1 MKVSVQ
7 IGVSED
13 CKKHHFNLE
22 KHATVG
28 DLKRLISTA
37 ENSDPFQV
45 TIIIKGRRLKHDEE
59 LLSALLLD
67 NPQVIAVIGKKKSE
81 NVVSETK
88 TDPYNVTFPRK
99 PFGIIIRSNNML
111 RDAYISDYEND
122 YGRSFGV
129 QLGSKITHING
140 VEVDGWKTVEIEEQI
155 CKAKEPVGL
164 TLLPREALAQS
175 EQNEVLESSDARLTK
190 STSSELSRHLIHP
203 LDYVVQVD
211 RKEMGLTIFSGPG
224 LRGAYIVAFTSP
236 YGPRIGIKAGS
247 MFVAIN
253 GVNCEDWLCSNIQ
266 KHLNDEKLPISV
278 TLRAPDGLTSRQYP
292 VLFPCEDEVPISNEL
307 TDGALSQIQIEEKT
321 DNSKSLPKS
330 NSNADGEMYT
340 VVFLQRP
347 LGFGI
352 MSPLGT
358 GVMVSS
364 VQDKELIKKGLVPGT
379 PIIAVGGINVQHSS
393 LAVVARLMSR
403 AKFPVAIDF
412 SKEMYFK
419 PGDKVLVQ
427 FKDEWY
433 RTTIKKFNPRAKRV
447 SVSYD
452 DKPFRF
458 KNHEHI
464 QDFSRI
470 RKQVDL
476 KDRDLSGIFSIHA

>member
-13 CKKHHFNLE
+13 CKKLNFNLE

-37 ENSDPFQV
+37 ENSDPFHV
-45 TIIIKGRRLKHDEE
+45 TIIIKGRRLEQDEE

-67 NPQVIAVIGKKKSE
+67 NPHVIAVIGKKQND

-88 TDPYNVTFPRK
+88 SDPYNVTLPRK
-99 PFGIIIRSNNML
+99 PFGIRIRSNRML
-111 RDAYISDYEND
+111 RDAYISNYEND
-122 YGRSFGV
+122 YGRGSGV

-140 VEVDGWKTVEIEEQI
+140 VEVKGWKTAEIEEQI
-155 CKAKEPVGL
+155 CKAEVPVRL
-164 TLLPREALAQS
+164 TLLPREAIPQF
-175 EQNEVLESSDARLTK
+175 EQNEVLGSSYGRLNI
-190 STSSELSRHLIHP
+190 STSSELSMCLIHP
-203 LDYVVQVD
+203 SDYNVQVD
-211 RKEMGLTIFSGPG
+211 KKEMGITIFSGPDQ
-224 LRGAYIVAFTSP
+224 RGAYIVAFTSN

-247 MFVAIN
+247 MFVAMN

-266 KHLNDEKLPISV
+266 KHLNDEQLPISL

-292 VLFPCEDEVPISNEL
+292 VLLPCDDEVPISNEF
-307 TDGALSQIQIEEKT
+307 TDETPSQIQIEEKT
-321 DNSKSLPKS
+321 DYPKSLPKS
-330 NSNADGEMYT
+330 NSGAEGGMYT
-340 VVFLQRP
+340 AVFLQRP

-352 MSPLGT
+352 MSPLGI

-379 PIIAVGGINVQHSS
+379 PIIAVGGINVQNSS
-393 LAVVARLMSR
+393 LAIVARLMSR

-433 RTTIKKFNPRAKRV
+433 QTTIKKFDPRAKRV

-464 QDFSRI
+464 QDFTRI

-476 KDRDLSGIFSIHA
+476 KDRDQSGIFSIHA